1 MSFQQGLSG
10 LNVASKA
17 LDIISNNVANTNTVG
32 FKSGSAVFAD
42 VYAASLTGSVSGK
55 QVGVGS
61 TLGAVR
67 QSFTQGNLTTTNNPL
82 DLAIN
87 GDGFFIV
94 GRSDGPDVYSR
105 NGQFELDKDGFII
118 TSTGEKLK
126 GFQSPAGSGQLP
138 TPVGGLKELQIPII
152 GSLPQAT
159 SRVDIG
165 GNLDANALS
174 PAETFP
180 QLLGPGYTFPSPKTS
195 PDDEAW
201 RDTRTYNY
209 STSIEA
215 FDSLGK
221 SHELTF
227 YFVKKTPS
235 AAPPPAAPGTL
246 IDLNAWQ
253 VFTSVDGQYPLG
265 IDPATGNPNPPVPGS
280 PVIWDLEFDEKGVL
294 KTPVAGPSATN
305 LLQVPA
311 EYAPDAE
318 PIRFYVDFTDMR
330 QIGGSYLVSELTQNG
345 FTGGELAGLSV
356 GRDGVI
362 TGRYTNGETVA
373 LAQLAIQTFR
383 NPNALNSIGN
393 NYWEATLESG
403 LTAPIRPG
411 EGVGGVISAGM
422 VEDANV
428 ELTQEL
434 VQLIIQQR
442 NYQANAQS
450 IRAQDQILQTLVNLR

>member
-10 LNVASKA
+10 LNVSSKA

-32 FKSGSAVFAD
+32 FKSGGAVFAD

-55 QVGVGS
+55 QVGAGS
-61 TLGAVR
+61 TLGGVR
-67 QSFTQGNLTTTNNPL
+67 QTFTQGNLTTTNNPL

-94 GRSDGPDVYSR
+94 GRSDGPDVYTR
-105 NGQFELDKDGFII
+105 NGQFELDKSGFII
-118 TSTGEKLK
+118 TPTGEKLL
-126 GFQSPAGSGQLP
+126 GFQSPAAPGQLP
-138 TPVGGLKELQIPII
+138 SPVGGLKEIQVPIV

-159 SRVDIG
+159 TRVTIG

-174 PAETFP
+174 PEQAYPTLADAQFP
-180 QLLGPGYTFPSPKTS
+180 RALGEPPT
-195 PDDEAW
+195 DDW

-227 YFVKKTPS
+227 YFVKQSTPS
-235 AAPPPAAPGTL
+235 NT
-246 IDLNAWQ
+246 WQ
-253 VFTSVDGQYPLG
+253 VHTSVDGKYPVSA
-265 IDPATGNPNPPVPGS
+265 DPETGDPKP
-280 PVIWDLEFDEKGVL
+280 EFLWTLTFDDKGLLVGE
-294 KTPVAGPSATN
+294 PDGPSAED
-305 LLQVPA
+305 LFEIPA
-311 EYAPDAE
+311 DEYTPDAQ
-318 PIRFYVDFTDMR
+318 PIRFYVDFGTVR
-330 QIGGSYLVSELTQNG
+330 QIGGPYLINELTQDG
-345 FTGGELAGLSV
+345 YTGGELAGVSV

-362 TGRYTNGETVA
+362 TGRYTNGETVD

-383 NPNALNSIGN
+383 NPNALSSLGN

-403 LTAPIRPG
+403 LTAPIKPG
-411 EGVGGVISAGM
+411 EGVGGVISSGM

-428 ELTQEL
+428 ELTSEL
-434 VQLIIQQR
+434 VQMIIQQR

-450 IRAQDQILQTLVNLR
+450 IKAQDQILQTLVNLR

>member
-10 LNVASKA
+10 LNVSSKA

-32 FKSGSAVFAD
+32 FKTGGAVFAD

-55 QVGVGS
+55 QVGAGS
-61 TLGAVR
+61 TLGGVR
-67 QSFTQGNLTTTNNPL
+67 QTFTQGNLTTTNNPL

-94 GRSDGPDVYSR
+94 GRSDGPDVYTR
-105 NGQFELDKDGFII
+105 NGQFELDKSGFII
-118 TSTGEKLK
+118 TPTGEKLL
-126 GFQSPAGSGQLP
+126 GFQSPSAPGQLP
-138 TPVGGLKELQIPII
+138 TPVGGLKEIQIPIV

-159 SRVDIG
+159 TKVTIG
-165 GNLDANALS
+165 GNMDANALS
-174 PAETFP
+174 AAEAYPTLPNPRFPRPLGNPA
-180 QLLGPGYTFPSPKTS
+180 S
-195 PDDEAW
+195 DEW

-227 YFVKKTPS
+227 YFVKLQVKDDD
-235 AAPPPAAPGTL
+235 PATQENDAVGPNT
-246 IDLNAWQ
+246 WQ
-253 VFTSVDGQYPLG
+253 VHTSIDGQYPVSA
-265 IDPATGNPNPPVPGS
+265 DPEGNPNGLV
-280 PVIWDLEFDEKGVL
+280 WTLEFNDKGL
-294 KTPVAGPSATN
+294 LAKAPTGPSATQ
-305 LLQVPA
+305 LFKV
-311 EYAPDAE
+311 PDAYT
-318 PIRFYVDFTDMR
+318 PDAQPMRFYVDFGTMR
-330 QIGGSYLVSELTQNG
+330 QIGGPYLINELTQDG
-345 FTGGELAGLSV
+345 YTGGELAGVSV

-362 TGRYTNGETVA
+362 TGRYTNGETVD

-383 NPNALNSIGN
+383 NPNALSSLGN

-403 LTAPIRPG
+403 LTAPIKPG
-411 EGVGGVISAGM
+411 EGVGGVISSGM

-428 ELTQEL
+428 ELTSEL
-434 VQLIIQQR
+434 VQMIIQQR

-450 IRAQDQILQTLVNLR
+450 IKAQDQILQTLVNLR

>member
-10 LNVASKA
+10 LNVSSKA

-32 FKSGSAVFAD
+32 FKSGGAVFAD

-55 QVGVGS
+55 QVGAGS
-61 TLGAVR
+61 TLGGVR
-67 QSFTQGNLTTTNNPL
+67 QTFTQGNLTTTNNPL

-94 GRSDGPDVYSR
+94 GRSDGPDVYTR
-105 NGQFELDKDGFII
+105 NGQFELDKSGFII
-118 TSTGEKLK
+118 TPTGEKLL
-126 GFQSPAGSGQLP
+126 GFQSPAAAGQLP
-138 TPVGGLKELQIPII
+138 SPVGGLKEIQIPIV

-159 SRVDIG
+159 GRVDIG

-174 PAETFP
+174 PAEAFPTLLGDDFTFP
-180 QLLGPGYTFPSPKTS
+180 RPLGDPPS
-195 PDDEAW
+195 DAW

-227 YFVKKTPS
+227 YFVKV
-235 AAPPPAAPGTL
+235 GG
-246 IDLNAWQ
+246 DENEWQ
-253 VFTSVDGQYPLG
+253 VHTSIDGAYP
-265 IDPATGNPNPPVPGS
+265 ITADPATGEVTA
-280 PVIWDLEFDEKGVL
+280 DTEEFLWTLQFNEKGL
-294 KTPVAGPSATN
+294 LAAEPTGPSASDLFEIPVSYT
-305 LLQVPA
+305 
-311 EYAPDAE
+311 PDAE
-318 PIRFYVDFTDMR
+318 QVRFYVDFGSMR
-330 QIGGSYLVSELTQNG
+330 QIGGPYLINELTQNG
-345 FTGGELAGLSV
+345 YTGGELAGVSV

-362 TGRYTNGETVA
+362 TGRYTNGETVD
-373 LAQLAIQTFR
+373 LAQVAIQTFR
-383 NPNALNSIGN
+383 NPNALSSLGN

-403 LTAPIRPG
+403 LTAPIKPG
-411 EGVGGVISAGM
+411 EGVGGVISSGM

-428 ELTQEL
+428 ELTSEL
-434 VQLIIQQR
+434 VQMIIQQR

-450 IRAQDQILQTLVNLR
+450 IKAQDQILQTLVNLR

>member
-10 LNVASKA
+10 LNVSAKA

-32 FKSGSAVFAD
+32 FKSGGAVFAD

-55 QVGVGS
+55 QVGAGS
-61 TLGAVR
+61 TLGGVR
-67 QSFTQGNLTTTNNPL
+67 QTFTQGNLTTTNNPL

-94 GRSDGPDVYSR
+94 GRSDGPNVYTR
-105 NGQFELDKDGFII
+105 NGQFELDKSGFII
-118 TSTGEKLK
+118 TPTGEKLL
-126 GFQSPAGSGQLP
+126 GFQSPAAAGQLP
-138 TPVGGLKELQIPII
+138 SPVGGLKEIQIPIV

-159 SRVDIG
+159 GRVDIG

-174 PAETFP
+174 PAEAFPTLLGDDFTFP
-180 QLLGPGYTFPSPKTS
+180 RPLGDPPS
-195 PDDEAW
+195 DAW

-227 YFVKKTPS
+227 YFVKV
-235 AAPPPAAPGTL
+235 AG
-246 IDLNAWQ
+246 NENEWQ
-253 VFTSVDGQYPLG
+253 VHTSIDGAYP
-265 IDPATGNPNPPVPGS
+265 ITADPVTGEVTA
-280 PVIWDLEFDEKGVL
+280 DTEEFLWTLQFNEKGL
-294 KTPVAGPSATN
+294 LATEPTGPSASD
-305 LLQVPA
+305 LFEIPA
-311 EYAPDAE
+311 SYTPDAE
-318 PIRFYVDFTDMR
+318 QVRFYVDFGGMR
-330 QIGGSYLVSELTQNG
+330 QIGGPYLINELTQNG
-345 FTGGELAGLSV
+345 YTGGELAGVSV

-362 TGRYTNGETVA
+362 TGRYTNGETVD
-373 LAQLAIQTFR
+373 LAQVAIQTFR
-383 NPNALNSIGN
+383 NPNALSSLGN

-403 LTAPIRPG
+403 LTAPIKPG
-411 EGVGGVISAGM
+411 EGVGGVISSGM

-428 ELTQEL
+428 ELTSEL
-434 VQLIIQQR
+434 VQMIIQQR

-450 IRAQDQILQTLVNLR
+450 IKAQDQILQTLVNLR